1 MEILNS
7 KEAAELMR
15 VSVPAIRGMAASG
28 EIPATQ
34 FGDDWRFLRS
44 LLIDYVATRSIAEQL
59 RRQELFKSKQGQAIA
74 ETSTE
79 NPKPGRR
86 KANKIDLSGYAQS

>member
-59 RRQELFKSKQGQAIA
+59 RRQELFKSKQNKVSNVDQ
-74 ETSTE
+74 E
-79 NPKPGRR
+79 KKKRGRPES
-86 KANKIDLSGYAQS
+86 KKIDLSKYQGA